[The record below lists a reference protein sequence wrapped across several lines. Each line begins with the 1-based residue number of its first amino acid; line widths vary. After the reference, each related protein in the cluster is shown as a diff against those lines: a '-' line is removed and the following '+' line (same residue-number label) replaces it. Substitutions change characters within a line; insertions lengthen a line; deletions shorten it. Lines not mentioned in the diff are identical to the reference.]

1 MPIKLDVDFSLLDK
15 AVKAMGAE
23 ELVVLFEKL
32 KKEKGIPVSDL
43 SDVEPINGLL
53 SYKGYQIILY
63 IQDHTH
69 HTHRNMFEEAIED
82 GSEGNKFHVAECK
95 TIQNM
100 RFIKRFERY
109 VITNNQSGKFTITGR
124 NDERR
129 EAELQV
135 CRNCLEKLN
144 YAGFRDLK
152 NESKKGDIVKEFHLP
167 IFFETY
173 ASCFSTLPS
182 RRAGVRE
189 DYTDDWLEVSW
200 SYRKKQNFTCEKCRV
215 NLKQLDHH
223 KLFHTLLHTH
233 HKSGVKT
240 RNREENLQALCAY
253 CHSRQPGHQHMKN
266 EMFRKSFEQI
276 NQLRREQGLPQFDLP
291 QEELF

>member
-1 MPIKLDVDFSLLDK
+1 MDYKIDVDLSLLKK
-15 AVKAMGAE
+15 AVKAVGAE

-32 KKEKGIPVSDL
+32 KKEKGMPVSDL

-69 HTHRNMFEEAIED
+69 YIHRNMFEEAIED
-82 GSEGNKFHVAECK
+82 GGEGNKFHVAECQ
-95 TIQNM
+95 TIEMM
-100 RFIKRFERY
+100 RAINRGERY
-109 VITNNQSGKFTITGR
+109 VVTNNQSGKFIITGE
-124 NDERR
+124 NNERR
-129 EAELQV
+129 KAKLQV
-135 CRNCLEKLN
+135 CRYCLRKLN
-144 YAGFRDLK
+144 YAGYRNKKDNRDK
-152 NESKKGDIVKEFHLP
+152 DQIVQEFHIP

-200 SYRKKQNFTCEKCRV
+200 SYRQKQNFTCEKCGV
-215 NLKQLDHH
+215 DLSQLDHP
-223 KLFHTLLHTH
+223 KLLHTH
-233 HKSGVKT
+233 HKNGVKT
-240 RNREENLQALCAY
+240 RNNEENLQALCAY
-253 CHSRQPGHQHMKN
+253 CHSREPYHQHMKN
-266 EMFRKSFEQI
+266 EIFRKSFEQI
-276 NQLRREQGLPQFDLP
+276 EQLRQEQGLPQQGLP